1 MADNL
6 LNYQKI
12 IMNI

>member
-1 MADNL
+1 

-12 IMNI
+12 QIHTCT